1 MLSIN
6 DYGNFLSTCKTVQT
20 AANVPAVHEE
30 LAVARFG
37 GGFLE
42 SVYGRVSKEGGS
54 TWKDKIRQQRIGETA
69 DPTVKTG
76 TSAKLEDYGVVI
88 RWEAPTTGW
97 TVGTEEGCE
106 GYFFHK
112 QKEHYVS
119 TGFAPSVAGTAPHHS
134 GNIELDPDG
143 CTVSFA
149 VLPESILEKMEQQLL
164 QCFND
169 DDADPSTSP
178 LSNRNIKRLRDLKA
192 LAIKEA
198 YLGPQAYPGPPTAV
212 QRRDLAAFL
221 SEMLRLGFMLHLE
234 SVDED
239 SSPSVRLAFV
249 DYATGTTASLGK
261 LDVDYET
268 LSGED
273 LDYLHASFGCGPWG
287 DLGGTFPTVQMG
299 ESFDHHHTP
308 VVASVSM
315 DAFYCVSGGEVVC
328 EMNVGLGFLQFTEWD
343 VLDLGRDAVAN
354 TLRLLLTLA
363 KGEGGGG

>member
-20 AANVPAVHEE
+20 AANVPAVHRE

-54 TWKDKIRQQRIGETA
+54 TWKDKIRQQRMGETA
-69 DPTVKTG
+69 DPTVKTR
-76 TSAKLEDYGVVI
+76 TSAKLEDYGVII

-97 TVGTEEGCE
+97 TVGTSAEGDDKTCDE
-106 GYFFHK
+106 CGTFFSHK

-119 TGFAPSVAGTAPHHS
+119 TGFKPSAAGTAPHHP
-134 GNIELDPDG
+134 GNVELDPDG

-149 VLPESILEKMEQQLL
+149 VLPESLLEEMEQQLL
-164 QCFND
+164 S
-169 DDADPSTSP
+169 DPLTSP

-198 YLGPQAYPGPPTAV
+198 YLGPEAYPGPPTAV

-221 SEMLRLGFMLHLE
+221 SEMQRLGFILHL
-234 SVDED
+234 SSPDED

-261 LDVDYET
+261 LDVDDET
-268 LSGED
+268 LSGQE
-273 LDYLHASFGCGPWG
+273 LDHLYTSFGAWG
-287 DLGGTFPTVQMG
+287 NLGGSFPTVQMG
-299 ESFDHHHTP
+299 ESYDVIGP

-315 DAFYCVSGGEVVC
+315 EAFYCVSGGEVVC
-328 EMNVGLGFLQFTEWD
+328 KMTVGLGFLQFTEWD
-343 VLDLGRDAVAN
+343 VVDLRRDAVAN

-363 KGEGGGG
+363 KG